1 MKQLN
6 NADVELQTKE
16 LVITR
21 IFDAPRELVFKMWAH
36 AEHLVH
42 WWGPKGFEPIVKKLE
57 FKPGGEFHY
66 GMKGANG
73 QELWGKFIY
82 RDIVEPEKIVYVN
95 CFSDADG
102 NITRSPFMP
111 NWPLEILNTITFE
124 FDEGKTKLTI
134 AARPINA
141 PEEEMEVFRTNMG
154 SMQQGF
160 GSIIEKLEE
169 YLATL

>member
-1 MKQLN
+1 MTQ
-6 NADVELQTKE
+6 ETKTPQ

-21 IFDAPRELVFKMWAH
+21 EFNAPRELVFKMWTQ

-42 WWGPKGFEPIVKKLE
+42 WWGPKGFVPTVKKLE

-66 GMKGANG
+66 GMKGDNG
-73 QELWGKFIY
+73 LEIWGKFIY

-95 CFSDADG
+95 CFSDENG
-102 NITRSPFMP
+102 NIIRSPFMP
-111 NWPLEILNTITFE
+111 NWPLELLNTVTFGLE
-124 FDEGKTKLTI
+124 DGKTKLTI
-134 AARPINA
+134 TVDPINA
-141 PEEEMEVFRTNMG
+141 PEEEMETFRTNMS

-160 GSIIEKLEE
+160 GSILEKLEE